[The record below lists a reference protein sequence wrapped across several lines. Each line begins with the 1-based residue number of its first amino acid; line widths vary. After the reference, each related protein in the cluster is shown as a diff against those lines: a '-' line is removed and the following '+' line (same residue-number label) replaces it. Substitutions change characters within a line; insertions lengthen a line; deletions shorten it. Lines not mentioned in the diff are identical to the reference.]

1 MRLVRLV
8 LTAILLLFAAT
19 RAEAR
24 PEPILA
30 PGAELAPGG
39 HVSYSTWTVDGTTVR
54 LRVTVSAVEA
64 QALVGSRKPLMTR
77 AAVADA
83 VSQAMTVTSAAGD
96 CPAIDQGEGVGE
108 IYTLALTP
116 GLDRYEMVFVCEDP
130 KGMVL
135 HDQFLFKATPAHVD
149 YARIQVGSA
158 PPVLRLFT
166 RTQQSVPLPAAG
178 ASAGPGLQAMARQG
192 ALRLVKR
199 WDALSFLAALLLL
212 ALRWRDLGLIAGGL
226 AAGYGASL
234 IAAWQG
240 LALTRPPL
248 AGVAIGLL
256 IVAAAAG
263 GLRRQSSETEAPPRV
278 WRVVGSIAA
287 VALALAASAAAVKV
301 GDMTA
306 LVAGGLALFALVFVW
321 DARASNRPAWL
332 VIAPSFLF
340 ALLDGMGPAS
350 EIAVLALPG
359 PRVLPA
365 LAEYDLGSGV
375 AALGLTAAAMAA
387 LWVAGR
393 KLSAARKPAADIGG
407 AALIGLGVFWFVSR
421 LYS

>member
-1 MRLVRLV
+1 MKLVRL
-8 LTAILLLFAAT
+8 ILAAAVLLFAADP
-19 RAEAR
+19 AQAK
-24 PEPILA
+24 PEPVLA
-30 PGAELAPGG
+30 AGAESAPGG
-39 HVSYSTWTVDGTTVR
+39 HVSYSTWVIEGPTVR
-54 LRVTVSAVEA
+54 LRVMVSAAEA
-64 QALVGSRKPLMTR
+64 QALDGPRKPLMTR

-108 IYTLALTP
+108 IYTMALTP
-116 GLDRYEMVFVCEDP
+116 GLDRYEIVFVCENP

-135 HDQFLFKATPAHVD
+135 HDQFLFKATPAHID
-149 YARIQVGSA
+149 YARIQVGSDQ
-158 PPVLRLFT
+158 PVLRLFT
-166 RTQQSVPLPAAG
+166 RSQQSVPVPAAG
-178 ASAGPGLQAMARQG
+178 APGGPSLQTMVQQG

-199 WDALSFLAALLLL
+199 WDALCFLAALLLL
-212 ALRWRDLGLIAGGL
+212 SLRWRDLALIAGGL

-234 IAAWQG
+234 IATWEG

-263 GLRRQSSETEAPPRV
+263 GLRRQSSEAEPPSRT
-278 WRVVGSIAA
+278 WRIVG
-287 VALALAASAAAVKV
+287 SAAAVILAVAAGVAAVKI
-301 GDMTA
+301 GDMSA
-306 LVAGGLALFALVFVW
+306 LVASGLALFALVFVW

-332 VIAPSFLF
+332 VTVPAFLF

-350 EIAVLALPG
+350 EVAVLGLPRG
-359 PRVLPA
+359 PALPA
-365 LAEYDLGSGV
+365 LAGFDLGAGG
-375 AALGLTAAAMAA
+375 AAVGLIACVMAVLWA
-387 LWVAGR
+387 LGR
-393 KLSAARKPAADIGG
+393 KLSVARKPAADIGG